1 MFTQLEAN
9 LSDIKGNSRD
19 SSLDVGPLFPYS
31 HFRIPWSM
39 GMVFWKGKGVP
50 LFGSSCKETLK
61 QLIISS
67 PGFEVT
73 VNKNKHQ
80 RNPVEPHPLKYHQF
94 SMEKFKYTNPGYP
107 SKRFPLLFPYLLTK
121 KHWGGYCSRPHIT
134 THIPEPQKPSTPITS
149 DHPIGSM

>member
-94 SMEKFKYTNPGYP
+94 SMEKLNIPILDIP
-107 SKRFPLLFPYLLTK
+107 QRDFPYYSPTF
-121 KHWGGYCSRPHIT
+121 W
-134 THIPEPQKPSTPITS
+134 QKNIGVVTVAGPISLPTFRS
-149 DHPIGSM
+149 PKNHQHQSHPIIR